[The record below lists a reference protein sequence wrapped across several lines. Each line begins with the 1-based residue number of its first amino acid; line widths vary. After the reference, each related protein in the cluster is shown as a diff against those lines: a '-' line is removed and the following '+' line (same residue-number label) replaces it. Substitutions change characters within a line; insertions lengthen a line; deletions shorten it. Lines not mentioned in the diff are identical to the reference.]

1 MPSGTDQPRKETA
14 VYKKWWFWAVVAVSG
29 YVVYELATASSSP
42 SSSAGPGRGT
52 GKSPGGLTLL
62 SW

>member
-14 VYKKWWFWAVVAVSG
+14 LYKKWWFWAVVAVSG
-29 YVVYELATASSSP
+29 VVLYEMATAKSSS
-42 SSSAGPGRGT
+42 STSGPGRGT